1 MKIRKTIA
9 MSLVT
14 LMTATTLATVT
25 VQTKSVSAN
34 ADILSALHI
43 HESAKTKQAI
53 ANFTKQERVASSKV
67 NQQLKERGIT
77 KVWQKAKLKG
87 YKYAR
92 KTLTFLEKEAK
103 KHKFAGSAKFF
114 KKLEAQLKTMHK
126 KSLAKQAK
134 KHHIVKKHH

>member
-1 MKIRKTIA
+1 MLKNKTIA
-9 MSLVT
+9 MSFVT
-14 LMTATTLATVT
+14 LMAATTLATVT
-25 VQTKSVSAN
+25 IQTKSVSAN

-43 HESAKTKQAI
+43 HESAKTKREI
-53 ANFTKQERVASSKV
+53 AEFTKQERVASSKV

-77 KVWQKAKLKG
+77 KVWQRAKLKG

-114 KKLEAQLKTMHK
+114 KKLENELKVMHK

-134 KHHIVKKHH
+134 QHHHVKKHH